1 MHKLPLLEFKQKKI
15 LLWINMIEL
24 IKIKNV
30 GYCIRFLFLLQFF
43 ECIKKLTQIY
53 ALCISSSKYLGG
65 RYFVYSTASLIIQKK
80 ITISWVKSIGICL
93 QGSRF
98 VYDSRVI
105 KESKAFNTARRER
118 IWNNEIRYKP

>member
-1 MHKLPLLEFKQKKI
+1 
-15 LLWINMIEL
+15 MIEL

-80 ITISWVKSIGICL
+80 ITIS
-93 QGSRF
+93 
-98 VYDSRVI
+98 
-105 KESKAFNTARRER
+105 
-118 IWNNEIRYKP
+118 